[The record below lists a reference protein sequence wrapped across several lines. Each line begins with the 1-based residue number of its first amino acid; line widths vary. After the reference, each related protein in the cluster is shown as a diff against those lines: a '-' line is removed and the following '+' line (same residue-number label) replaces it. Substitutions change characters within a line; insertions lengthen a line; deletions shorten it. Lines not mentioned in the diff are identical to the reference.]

1 MGLSMAALDWI
12 FAVVLLLSMVLG
24 AWRGLV
30 YEVLSL
36 INWVVA
42 FVLARML
49 ALDAADLL
57 PMSGASAAM
66 RYAAGFLLVF
76 VLVLVAG
83 GLLTVL
89 IKKLTAAVGLSPIDR
104 TLGAVFGAARG
115 VLLILL
121 ATVVVHLTPMKD
133 STTWQASVGARL
145 AEVTLIGLKPTLPR
159 DLEKFLPA

>member
-121 ATVVVHLTPMKD
+121 ATLVVHLTPMKD

-145 AEVTLIGLKPTLPR
+145 AEVTLKGLKPTLPR

>member
-121 ATVVVHLTPMKD
+121 ATLVVHLTPMKD
-133 STTWQASVGARL
+133 SATWQASVGARL
-145 AEVTLIGLKPTLPR
+145 AEVTLKGLKPTLPR

>member
-12 FAVVLLLSMVLG
+12 FALVLLLSMVLG

-66 RYAAGFLLVF
+66 RYATGFLLVF

-121 ATVVVHLTPMKD
+121 STVVVHLTPMKD

-145 AEVTLIGLKPTLPR
+145 AEVTLKGLKPTLPR

>member
-1 MGLSMAALDWI
+1 MAALDWI
-12 FAVVLLLSMVLG
+12 FAVVLLLSMALG

-36 INWVVA
+36 VNWVVA
-42 FVLARML
+42 FVLARMF
-49 ALDAADLL
+49 ALDAAQLL
-57 PMSGASAAM
+57 PMSGASATM
-66 RYAAGFLLVF
+66 RYAAGFLMVF

-104 TLGAVFGAARG
+104 TLGAVFGATRG
-115 VLLILL
+115 VLLLLL

-133 STTWQASVGARL
+133 SVTWQESVGARL
-145 AEVTLIGLKPTLPR
+145 AGVTLKGLKPALPR
-159 DLEKFLPA
+159 DLDRFLPA

>member
-1 MGLSMAALDWI
+1 MTISALDWI
-12 FAVVLLLSMVLG
+12 FAVVLLLSMALG

-36 INWVVA
+36 VNWVVA
-42 FVLARML
+42 FVLARL
-49 ALDAADLL
+49 FALDAAQLL

-104 TLGAVFGAARG
+104 TLGAMFGATRG
-115 VLLILL
+115 VVLLLL
-121 ATVVVHLTPMKD
+121 ATVVVHLTPIKD
-133 STTWQASVGARL
+133 SASWQESAGARL
-145 AEVTLIGLKPTLPR
+145 AGVTLKGLKPALPR

>member
-1 MGLSMAALDWI
+1 MAALDWI
-12 FAVVLLLSMVLG
+12 FAVVLLLSMALG

-36 INWVVA
+36 VNWVVA
-42 FVLARML
+42 FVLARMF
-49 ALDAADLL
+49 ALDAAQLL
-57 PMSGASAAM
+57 PMSGASATM

-76 VLVLVAG
+76 VLMLVAG

-104 TLGAVFGAARG
+104 TLGAVFGATRG
-115 VLLILL
+115 VLLLLL

-133 STTWQASVGARL
+133 SVTWQESVGARL
-145 AEVTLIGLKPTLPR
+145 AGVTLKGLKPALPR
-159 DLEKFLPA
+159 DLDRFLPA

>member
-1 MGLSMAALDWI
+1 MAALDWI
-12 FAVVLLLSMVLG
+12 FAVVLLLSMALG

-36 INWVVA
+36 VNWVVA
-42 FVLARML
+42 FVLARMF
-49 ALDAADLL
+49 ALDAAQLL
-57 PMSGASAAM
+57 PMSGASTTM

-104 TLGAVFGAARG
+104 TLGAVFGATRG
-115 VLLILL
+115 VLLLLL

-133 STTWQASVGARL
+133 SVTWQESVGARL
-145 AEVTLIGLKPTLPR
+145 AGVTLKGLKPALPR
-159 DLEKFLPA
+159 DLDRFLPA

>member
-1 MGLSMAALDWI
+1 MAALDWI
-12 FAVVLLLSMVLG
+12 FAVVLLLSMALG

-36 INWVVA
+36 VNWVVA
-42 FVLARML
+42 FVLARMF
-49 ALDAADLL
+49 ALDAAQLL
-57 PMSGASAAM
+57 PMSGASATM

-76 VLVLVAG
+76 VLVLVVG

-104 TLGAVFGAARG
+104 TLGAVFGATRG
-115 VLLILL
+115 VLLLLL

-133 STTWQASVGARL
+133 SASWQESVGARL
-145 AEVTLIGLKPTLPR
+145 AGVTLKGLKPALPR
-159 DLEKFLPA
+159 DLDRFLPA

>member
-1 MGLSMAALDWI
+1 MSALDWI
-12 FAVVLLLSMVLG
+12 FAVVLLLSMLLG

-36 INWVVA
+36 VNWVVA
-42 FVLARML
+42 FVLARL
-49 ALDAADLL
+49 FALDAAQLL

-104 TLGAVFGAARG
+104 TLGAVFGASRG
-115 VLLILL
+115 VLLLL
-121 ATVVVHLTPMKD
+121 ASVVVHLTPMKD
-133 STTWQASVGARL
+133 SVTWQESVGARL
-145 AEVTLIGLKPTLPR
+145 AGVTLKGLKPALPR

>member
-1 MGLSMAALDWI
+1 MSALDWI
-12 FAVVLLLSMVLG
+12 FAVVLLLSMLLG

-36 INWVVA
+36 VNWVVA
-42 FVLARML
+42 FVLSRL
-49 ALDAADLL
+49 FALDAAQLL

-89 IKKLTAAVGLSPIDR
+89 IKKLTAAVGLSPIDAPWA
-104 TLGAVFGAARG
+104 LF
-115 VLLILL
+115 L
-121 ATVVVHLTPMKD
+121 A
-133 STTWQASVGARL
+133 
-145 AEVTLIGLKPTLPR
+145 PR
-159 DLEKFLPA
+159 AGCCCCCWPRWWCT

>member
-121 ATVVVHLTPMKD
+121 ATLVVHLTPMKD
-133 STTWQASVGARL
+133 STTWRESVGARL
-145 AEVTLIGLKPTLPR
+145 AEVTLKGLKPTLPR